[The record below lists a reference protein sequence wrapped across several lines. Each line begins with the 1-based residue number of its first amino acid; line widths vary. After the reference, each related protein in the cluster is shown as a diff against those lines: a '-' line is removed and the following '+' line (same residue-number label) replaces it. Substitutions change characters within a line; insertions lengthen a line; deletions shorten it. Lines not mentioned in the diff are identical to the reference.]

1 MPQVHFKTPSR
12 RRQRLLQLLEQPLV
26 RGIVAEPLLA
36 TADSVS
42 ISGPTRP
49 IWWLRL
55 TWSDLPTCNCRI
67 VHFDSHILRLAL
79 CALLLRSKVRLLNL
93 GRLFG
98 FAACLGGAGLF
109 RRDLGGRHYQNSN
122 RHASTSGN
130 AQHGQPPVTSSARPR
145 PKLPYTMPLI

>member
-1 MPQVHFKTPSR
+1 MPHGYFKTLAR

-67 VHFDSHILRLAL
+67 VHFDSHIFRLAL
-79 CALLLRSKVRLLNL
+79 CALLLRSKL
-93 GRLFG
+93 GCSILAGSLALPLVWAEPVFLAETSAGATAKIPIATEAIPKMRIMVSPQCR
-98 FAACLGGAGLF
+98 ASAC
-109 RRDLGGRHYQNSN
+109 RDRSYAIPC
-122 RHASTSGN
+122 R
-130 AQHGQPPVTSSARPR
+130 
-145 PKLPYTMPLI
+145 